1 MKQPTHGTALLALLE
16 HSRRYPEKDGAPS
29 FVSVSIVGSDEARVY
44 TVAARIPLTS
54 PYQQLLAG
62 LLPLF
67 QWPAKIEGSSDCW
80 SVVFSVCSTEL
91 SSPAE
96 LTLFDRAIQRRNG

>member
-1 MKQPTHGTALLALLE
+1 MKQPTHGTPLLALRE

-67 QWPAKIEGSSDCW
+67 QWPAKIEGSSGCW
-80 SVVFSVCSTEL
+80 SWLFSVCSTDARN
-91 SSPAE
+91 PAQ
-96 LTLFDRAIQRRNG
+96 LTP